1 MSFCD
6 MQKLFFFDDRKIPG
20 YFLKSLT
27 TISIS
32 DAPHLL
38 HDSWKYAKIK
48 CTQICMFRDIVK
60 MCTNDN
66 IRLAI

>member
-6 MQKLFFFDDRKIPG
+6 MQKLFFS
-20 YFLKSLT
+20 YFLT

-32 DAPHLL
+32 GAPHLL

-48 CTQICMFRDIVK
+48 CTQICLG
-60 MCTNDN
+60 T
-66 IRLAI
+66 L

>member
-6 MQKLFFFDDRKIPG
+6 MQKLFFSD
-20 YFLKSLT
+20 FLT
-27 TISIS
+27 AISMS
-32 DAPHLL
+32 GVPHLL

-48 CTQICMFRDIVK
+48 YTQICMFRDIMK

-66 IRLAI
+66 I

>member
-6 MQKLFFFDDRKIPG
+6 MQKLFFS
-20 YFLKSLT
+20 YFLT

-32 DAPHLL
+32 GAPHLL

-48 CTQICMFRDIVK
+48 CTQICMFRDIMK

-66 IRLAI
+66 ICLAIYRSSRK

>member
-6 MQKLFFFDDRKIPG
+6 MQKLFLLYRKLLSCTALFFYGIPKVMRCISCTIVG
-20 YFLKSLT
+20 SMLK
-27 TISIS
+27 
-32 DAPHLL
+32 
-38 HDSWKYAKIK
+38 Y
-48 CTQICMFRDIVK
+48 TQICMFRGIVK

>member
-6 MQKLFFFDDRKIPG
+6 MQKLFFRYRKIPG
-20 YFLKSLT
+20 YFLESLT
-27 TISIS
+27 TISMS
-32 DAPHLL
+32 GAPHLL

-48 CTQICMFRDIVK
+48 CTQICMFRDIMK

>member
-6 MQKLFFFDDRKIPG
+6 MQKLFFS
-20 YFLKSLT
+20 YFLT
-27 TISIS
+27 TISMS
-32 DAPHLL
+32 GAPHLL

-48 CTQICMFRDIVK
+48 CTQICMFRDIMK

-66 IRLAI
+66 ICLAI

>member
-6 MQKLFFFDDRKIPG
+6 MQKLFFSD
-20 YFLKSLT
+20 FLT
-27 TISIS
+27 AISMS
-32 DAPHLL
+32 GVPHLL

-48 CTQICMFRDIVK
+48 YTQICMFRGIVK

-66 IRLAI
+66 IRLSL

>member
-6 MQKLFFFDDRKIPG
+6 MQKLFFSNF
-20 YFLKSLT
+20 LT
-27 TISIS
+27 TISMS
-32 DAPHLL
+32 GAPHLL

-48 CTQICMFRDIVK
+48 CTQICMFRDIMK

>member
-6 MQKLFFFDDRKIPG
+6 MQKLFFS
-20 YFLKSLT
+20 YFLT

-32 DAPHLL
+32 GAPHLL
-38 HDSWKYAKIK
+38 HDSWKYAKI
-48 CTQICMFRDIVK
+48 MK

-66 IRLAI
+66 ICLAI